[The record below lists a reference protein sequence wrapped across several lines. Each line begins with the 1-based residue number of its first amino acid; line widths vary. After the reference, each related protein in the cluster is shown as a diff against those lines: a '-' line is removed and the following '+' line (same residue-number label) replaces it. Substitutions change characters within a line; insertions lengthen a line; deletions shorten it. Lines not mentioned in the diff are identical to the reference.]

1 MNAMVRH
8 PVVGAEANFSTML
21 VLLDTRTECD
31 VRVAVSPVLTLTPTT
46 ALLALTPTAE
56 LPTPTLHA
64 TQRCV
69 VHADRYCCYV

>member
-1 MNAMVRH
+1 
-8 PVVGAEANFSTML
+8 ML

-46 ALLALTPTAE
+46 ALLALTPTTALLALTPTTALLALTPTAE

-69 VHADRYCCYV
+69 VYADRCCCCV

>member
-1 MNAMVRH
+1 
-8 PVVGAEANFSTML
+8 ML

-46 ALLALTPTAE
+46 ALLALTPTTALLALTPTAE

-69 VHADRYCCYV
+69 VYADRCCCCV